1 MLYFANEDYK
11 LTCYDSAKTPV
22 SLDNCTP
29 VCFVPQLA
37 AKLKANNKSVLTG
50 LTITVTTLTGSITTS
65 MIDGSSVAFVSAS
78 ATLVGNSEKN
88 TIDSLPICLADENAT
103 ILTLET
109 SKCTKGKLIVNGQQ
123 TTPPYSP
130 VVDTCDIWF
139 SDAGQT
145 YLKGD

>member
-11 LTCYDSAKTPV
+11 LTCYDSTKVPV

-29 VCFVPQLA
+29 VCFVPQLSP
-37 AKLKANNKSVLTG
+37 KLKANNKSVLTG
-50 LTITVTTLTGSITTS
+50 LTITVTALTGSITTS
-65 MIDGSSVAFVSAS
+65 KIDGSAVTFASAA

-88 TIDSLPICLADENAT
+88 LIDSMPICLADENAT

-109 SKCTKGKLIVNGQQ
+109 SKCTKGKL
-123 TTPPYSP
+123 T
-130 VVDTCDIWF
+130 VVGTNTQSGASVTDVCDIWF

-145 YLKGD
+145 YVKGD

>member
-11 LTCYDSAKTPV
+11 LKCYDSLKVEVDLSAVT
-22 SLDNCTP
+22 D

-37 AKLKANNKSVLTG
+37 AKMKANNKSVLTG
-50 LTITVTTLTGSITTS
+50 LTIAVTTVTGSITTS
-65 MIDGSSVAFVSAS
+65 KIDGSSVAFVSAS

-109 SKCTKGKLIVNGQQ
+109 SKCTKWKLIVNGQQ
-123 TTPPYSP
+123 TSTPFEP
-130 VVDTCDIWF
+130 VVDICDIWF
-139 SDAGQT
+139 SDAGQDKV
-145 YLKGD
+145 KGD

>member
-11 LTCYDSAKTPV
+11 LTCYDSQKTPV

-37 AKLKANNKSVLTG
+37 AKMKANNKRVLTG
-50 LTITVTTLTGSITTS
+50 LKITVTTLTGSITTS
-65 MIDGSSVAFVSAS
+65 KIDGSSVAFVSAS

-88 TIDSLPICLADENAT
+88 KIDSLPICLADENAT

-109 SKCTKGKLIVNGQQ
+109 SKCTKGKLIVNGQE
-123 TTPPYSP
+123 TTSPYSP

-139 SDAGQT
+139 SDAGQDKV
-145 YLKGD
+145 KGD